1 LTYTLYILYSWD
13 MIIKLTK
20 KEKDFLI
27 GWLSD
32 DIDIAMEDFI
42 TSSQNMY
49 PPTLENLKSIMK
61 KLTTKKRK

>member
-1 LTYTLYILYSWD
+1 

-42 TSSQNMY
+42 TSSQDMY
-49 PPTLENLKSIMK
+49 PPTLENLKSIIK
-61 KLTTKKRK
+61 KLTIKKRSKND

>member
-1 LTYTLYILYSWD
+1 

-20 KEKDFLI
+20 KEKEFLI

-32 DIDIAMEDFI
+32 DIDIAMEGFI
-42 TSSQNMY
+42 TSSQDMY

-61 KLTTKKRK
+61 KLTIKQRSKNG

>member
-1 LTYTLYILYSWD
+1 

-20 KEKDFLI
+20 KEKAFLI
-27 GWLSD
+27 DWLSD

-42 TSSQNMY
+42 TSSQDMY

-61 KLTTKKRK
+61 KLTIKQRSKNG

>member
-1 LTYTLYILYSWD
+1 

-42 TSSQNMY
+42 TSSQDMY

>member
-1 LTYTLYILYSWD
+1 
-13 MIIKLTK
+13 MVIKLTK

-27 GWLSD
+27 SWLSD

-42 TSSQNMY
+42 TSSQDMY

-61 KLTTKKRK
+61 KLTKKQRSKNG

>member
-1 LTYTLYILYSWD
+1 

-20 KEKDFLI
+20 KEKAFLI
-27 GWLSD
+27 DWLSD

-42 TSSQNMY
+42 TSSQDMY

-61 KLTTKKRK
+61 KLTIQQRSKNG